1 MVVKR
6 QTWSIRFVILA
17 MATSQTN
24 GFGIQPETVTS
35 SRPITTVHYA
45 TKEQVGGETKV
56 TKLPN
61 QPPSNEDDPQWP
73 VGALVERTLDTVED
87 IYLHLKRL
95 PYEYGW
101 LNPVPE
107 NAFDER
113 ETVVVLGTG
122 WASHALL
129 KTIDPYK
136 IRVIVVSPSNHF
148 VFTPMLA
155 SASVGTIEYRSMTEA
170 IRACNPMIFNY
181 LEGHAID
188 IDLKQKVL
196 KVQMEELLEGLREG
210 EAPVV
215 DIPYDRLVV
224 AVGCKTA
231 DSLVPG
237 AREYALRLKTCY
249 DARRLR
255 TAVGESLEFANR
267 PSVKDDPNFAEPE
280 REMRRQIRK
289 KRLTFAIV
297 GGGPTGVELAGEL
310 ADFIKDVTK
319 PRVGVYANLKDEV
332 SIVLLHG
339 GKDLVPQ
346 FDEDLRKH
354 AKSSLT
360 KAGVQVRLNVRVNE
374 VGDGF
379 VTFTPKGEGQ
389 VQQTLDVGLSV
400 FAAGTESVPFVK
412 TLLNQLPSEAAG
424 DRGKVNVDGWLRCPM
439 PDDAEMGSILVM
451 GDAASF
457 QDGHESFLPETAQV
471 AGQQGAFVA
480 RLLNRGYNFTA
491 PVPRLLPGADFYLK
505 LRGLD
510 DATACKIDVICH
522 CHDFSRPF
530 ANIEHLNSHL
540 SEFGAFSLRGRR

>member
-1 MVVKR
+1 MVV
-6 QTWSIRFVILA
+6 I
-17 MATSQTN
+17 ATLHQTN
-24 GFGIQPETVTS
+24 GFGIALPVAKRRAAS
-35 SRPITTVHYA
+35 MRRFSLHA
-45 TKEQVGGETKV
+45 TKETVKEGTTITV
-56 TKLPN
+56 FPS
-61 QPPSNEDDPQWP
+61 PSPSNEDPKPEWP
-73 VGALVERTLDTVED
+73 IGTLLERTLDTVED

-101 LNPVPE
+101 LDAVPKDS
-107 NAFDER
+107 FDER

-136 IRVIVVSPSNHF
+136 LRVIVVSPSNHF

-170 IRACNPMIFNY
+170 VRACNPMIFNY
-181 LEGHAID
+181 LEGQAID
-188 IDLKQKVL
+188 IDVRKKVL

-210 EAPVV
+210 EAPLV

-224 AVGCKTA
+224 AVGCKTN
-231 DSLVPG
+231 DSIVKG
-237 AREYALRLKTCY
+237 AREHALRLKTCN

-280 REMRRQIRK
+280 RKLRRELRR
-289 KRLTFAIV
+289 KRLTFAII

-310 ADFIKDVTK
+310 ADFIKDITQ

-332 SIVLLHG
+332 SVVLLHG
-339 GKDLVPQ
+339 GKYLVPQ
-346 FDEDLRKH
+346 FDEDLRQH
-354 AKSSLT
+354 AEISLT
-360 KAGVQVRLNVRVNE
+360 KAGVQVILNVRVNE

-379 VTFTPKGEGQ
+379 VKFTPKGDGQ
-389 VQQTLDVGLSV
+389 GQETLDVGLAV
-400 FAAGTESVPFVK
+400 FAAGTEAVPFVK
-412 TLLNQLPSEAAG
+412 TLLNQLPPEATG
-424 DRGKVNVDGWLRCPM
+424 DRGKVNVDGWLRCPI
-439 PDDAEMGSILVM
+439 PEDAEMGSILVM

-457 QDGHESFLPETAQV
+457 RDPHESFLPQTAQV
-471 AGQQGAFVA
+471 AGQQGAFAA

-491 PVPRLLPGADFYLK
+491 PVPQLLPGADFYLK

-510 DATACKIDVICH
+510 EATQCESFLVAISMVYSSITDT
-522 CHDFSRPF
+522 F
-530 ANIEHLNSHL
+530 EQSH
-540 SEFGAFSLRGRR
+540 F